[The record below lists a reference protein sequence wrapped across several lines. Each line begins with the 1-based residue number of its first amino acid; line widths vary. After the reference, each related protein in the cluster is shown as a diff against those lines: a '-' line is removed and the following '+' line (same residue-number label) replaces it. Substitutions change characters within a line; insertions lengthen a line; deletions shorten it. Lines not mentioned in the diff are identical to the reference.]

1 MKEEDIE
8 TAKQMFRSG
17 KSVMT
22 AKQVCEKYGLTISQF
37 RGIVRK
43 VSKRKIE
50 KAKKKKEGKSNGEE
64 ND

>member
-1 MKEEDIE
+1 MKKEDVE
-8 TAKQMFRSG
+8 TAKQMFRGG